1 MPSSCQ
7 KIAIHKRSN
16 VFTQAFSQ
24 SIVCILFFL
33 SSFQSNAMEPASKS
47 LNPDSEEPS
56 AVTAVMLET
65 SLGNIQLEL
74 FADKAPASVANFLQY
89 VNDGYYDGTQ
99 FHRVIDGFMIQGGGF
114 TADLVKKDTR
124 DAIQNEADNGL
135 LNTAGSIA
143 MARTNAPHSATSQ
156 FFINVADN
164 NFLNHSGKTPRQW
177 GYAVFGEVTQGM
189 DIVTAI
195 KAVPTNTQAGF
206 ANVPVEPV
214 LIIKAYVTQ

>member
-1 MPSSCQ
+1 MPLLSQ
-7 KIAIHKRSN
+7 KIVSHKCPKL
-16 VFTQAFSQ
+16 FTDAFLP
-24 SIVCILFFL
+24 SIFCIILFL
-33 SSFQSNAMEPASKS
+33 SSIQSSAMEPASKPLS
-47 LNPDSEEPS
+47 SDSDEQS
-56 AVTAVMLET
+56 AVTTVVLET
-65 SLGNIQLEL
+65 SLGNIQLDL

-124 DAIQNEADNGL
+124 GAIQNEADNGL
-135 LNTAGSIA
+135 LNTIGSIA

-177 GYAVFGEVTQGM
+177 GYAVFGNVTQGM

-206 ANVPVEPV
+206 ANVPIEPV
-214 LIIKAYVTQ
+214 LIIKAYVTR

>member
-16 VFTQAFSQ
+16 VFTQAFLQ

-65 SLGNIQLEL
+65 SLGNIQLDL

-177 GYAVFGEVTQGM
+177 ATLFLVR
-189 DIVTAI
+189 
-195 KAVPTNTQAGF
+195 
-206 ANVPVEPV
+206 
-214 LIIKAYVTQ
+214 

>member
-1 MPSSCQ
+1 MPLLSQ
-7 KIAIHKRSN
+7 KTVTHKRSN
-16 VFTQAFSQ
+16 LFTDAFLP
-24 SIVCILFFL
+24 SIFCIILFL
-33 SSFQSNAMEPASKS
+33 SSIQSSAMEPVSKPLS
-47 LNPDSEEPS
+47 SDSDEQS
-56 AVTAVMLET
+56 AVTTVVLET
-65 SLGNIQLEL
+65 SLGNIQLDL
-74 FADKAPASVANFLQY
+74 FADKAPTSVANFLQY

-124 DAIQNEADNGL
+124 GAIQNEADNGL
-135 LNTAGSIA
+135 LNTTGSIA

-177 GYAVFGEVTQGM
+177 GYAVFGNVTQGM
-189 DIVTAI
+189 DVVTAI

>member
-1 MPSSCQ
+1 MPLLSQ
-7 KIAIHKRSN
+7 KTVSQKCSKS
-16 VFTQAFSQ
+16 FTDAFLP
-24 SIVCILFFL
+24 SIFCIILFL
-33 SSFQSNAMEPASKS
+33 SSIQSSAMEPASKPLS
-47 LNPDSEEPS
+47 SDSDEQL
-56 AVTAVMLET
+56 AVTTVVLKT
-65 SLGNIQLEL
+65 SLGNIQLDL

-124 DAIQNEADNGL
+124 GAIQNEADNGL
-135 LNTAGSIA
+135 LNTIGSIA

-177 GYAVFGEVTQGM
+177 GYAVFGNVTQGM

-206 ANVPVEPV
+206 ANVPIEPV
-214 LIIKAYVTQ
+214 LIIKAYVTR